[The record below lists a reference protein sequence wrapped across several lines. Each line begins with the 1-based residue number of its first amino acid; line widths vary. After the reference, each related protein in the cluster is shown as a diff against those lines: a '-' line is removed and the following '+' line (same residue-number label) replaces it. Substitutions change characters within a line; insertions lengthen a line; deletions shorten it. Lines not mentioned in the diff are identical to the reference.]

1 MTILQHSYTS
11 AMLVEVLAL
20 LSSSTIDNLHD
31 RLIFSSWQKRKISN
45 TITYSK
51 EHYNTLYKILKY

>member
-11 AMLVEVLAL
+11 ALLVEVLAL

-31 RLIFSSWQKRKISN
+31 RLIFSSWQKRN